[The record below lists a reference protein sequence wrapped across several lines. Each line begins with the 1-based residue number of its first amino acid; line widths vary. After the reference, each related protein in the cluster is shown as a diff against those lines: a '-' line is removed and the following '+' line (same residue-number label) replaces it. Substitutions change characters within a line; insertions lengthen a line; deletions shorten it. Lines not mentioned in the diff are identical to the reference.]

1 MNRLRSTLR
10 LLRFVAASL
19 IWLLIVV
26 AVVLRVTVR
35 DRYYPIGLVFYMT
48 PIPSLPLLLL
58 AATLMAPS
66 RRRKSDGADESPSNE
81 TRLSRHRTS
90 LIVGTIFLIWT
101 ACSQLRFQPSNNQT
115 ASSKILFWNVSHVQ
129 MGIPRLGAAI
139 RAHEAR
145 IVGLVESDRANR
157 TVAEDWAKE
166 LTGYEVAHS
175 NFGALIAV
183 KGRVVSQRFHSLTS
197 GSYCEQ
203 YDVVV
208 DESDL
213 TILLVDIASNP
224 LRSRAKALLHLKSVA
239 DSLSDRPVIIMG
251 DFNTPDD
258 SVWFDSLR
266 PGFQNAFRIKGSGY
280 IATWPMPTP
289 VLTLDQVWTNDR
301 LSVSRCWHG
310 LSVLSDHRPVL
321 LETVVPAN
329 K

>member
-1 MNRLRSTLR
+1 MNRLRSTMR
-10 LLRFVAASL
+10 FLRFVAASL

-26 AVVLRVTVR
+26 GVALRLTVR

-48 PIPSLPLLLL
+48 PVPSLLLLFL
-58 AATLMAPS
+58 AATLLAPG
-66 RRRKSDGADESPSNE
+66 RRPKTAGADTSPGHE
-81 TRLSRHRTS
+81 VRLFRHRTS
-90 LIVGTIFLIWT
+90 LMIGTIFLIWT
-101 ACSQLRFQPSNNQT
+101 ACSQLRYHPSVSQT
-115 ASSKILFWNVSHVQ
+115 GATKILFWNVSHVQ

-139 RAHEAR
+139 RTHEAR

-175 NFGALIAV
+175 DFGALVAV

-203 YDVVV
+203 FDVVV
-208 DESDL
+208 DDAEL
-213 TILLVDIASNP
+213 TILLVDVASNP
-224 LRSRAKALLHLKSVA
+224 LRSRATAISSLTSVA
-239 DSLSDRPVIIMG
+239 NSLSDRPLIIMG

-258 SVWFDSLR
+258 SIWFDSLR
-266 PGFQNAFRIKGSGY
+266 QGFQNAFRAKGSGY
-280 IATWPMPTP
+280 VATWPMPTP

-301 LSVSRCWHG
+301 LGVSRCWHG
-310 LSVLSDHRPVL
+310 LSTLSDHRPVL
-321 LETVVPAN
+321 VETVVPAN